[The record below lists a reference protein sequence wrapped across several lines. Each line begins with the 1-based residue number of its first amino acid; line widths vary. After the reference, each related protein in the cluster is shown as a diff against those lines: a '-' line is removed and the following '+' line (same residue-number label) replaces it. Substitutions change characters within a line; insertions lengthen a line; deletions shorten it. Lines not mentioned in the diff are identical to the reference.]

1 MPQFEIFKIVPAR
14 CQETF
19 HIGKISKQKST
30 LMQYFYACKLKAT
43 FTLKKNVS
51 STLFENVFMIFSNR

>member
-19 HIGKISKQKST
+19 HIGKISIYLKKEVRKQKST

-43 FTLKKNVS
+43 FTLKKKCIEYIV
-51 STLFENVFMIFSNR
+51 